1 MESTEELVHQNK
13 PSPQISPLDIYA
25 SLSSRERIFVSLALV
40 AAIITITLFAIIQS
54 PYISEIVS
62 GYVTVIF
69 LLWLAVIDYKS
80 FTLPNI
86 ILLAWLGCRIVLIFA
101 GIAVT
106 ASFDILISSIS
117 GAVAMGILF
126 LIVYYASKRS
136 LGGGDVKLSFVLG
149 LAITI
154 YMAFTAV
161 FLSLILCAIFSSVA
175 VALKKLTRKDPVPLG
190 PFLFIGTVV
199 TYLFLIG
206 G

>member
-1 MESTEELVHQNK
+1 MENTEALIRQDKQTTE
-13 PSPQISPLDIYA
+13 ISPLTIYA
-25 SLSSRERIFVSLALV
+25 SLSLYERIVVTFALIVS
-40 AAIITITLFAIIQS
+40 IIIITLFAVTQS
-54 PYISEIVS
+54 PYISEVIS

-101 GIAVT
+101 GIAIT
-106 ASFDILISSIS
+106 GSFDILISSMG
-117 GAVAMGILF
+117 GAAAMGILF
-126 LIVYYASKRS
+126 LLVYYASKRS

-161 FLSLILCAIFSSVA
+161 LLSLILCAIFSSVA
-175 VALKKLTRKDPVPLG
+175 LILKKLSRKDPVPLG